1 MCVTHSENL
10 HITCG
15 VCMCVCVCVCVYI
28 WDGMGMEGIE
38 GVVQLLQLSHGTE
51 CAMNIIIGS
60 ATHVVVLMP
69 TLYFLVHCLFV
80 CVCVCV

>member
-1 MCVTHSENL
+1 M
-10 HITCG
+10 
-15 VCMCVCVCVCVYI
+15 CVYI
-28 WDGMGMEGIE
+28 WGGMEGIE
-38 GVVQLLQLSHGTE
+38 GVVQLLQLSHETE